1 MFALF
6 SVFFKIQESRKFVD
20 NYCVLW
26 YPGNNNIGVESMDSQ
41 VEAIH
46 SYVSMTIISYY
57 ILYKNGV
64 FFILKVHL
72 FM

>member
-1 MFALF
+1 
-6 SVFFKIQESRKFVD
+6 
-20 NYCVLW
+20 
-26 YPGNNNIGVESMDSQ
+26 MDSL

-57 ILYKNGV
+57 ILYKNDV

>member
-1 MFALF
+1 
-6 SVFFKIQESRKFVD
+6 
-20 NYCVLW
+20 
-26 YPGNNNIGVESMDSQ
+26 MDYL

-64 FFILKVHL
+64 LFILKEHL
-72 FM
+72 LM